1 MKKKLLAC
9 LFTIS
14 ISVTACAGTNSDDA
28 LSSSSDSAKNI
39 DDADSADSSES
50 SGDSAISLSSDNAEG
65 TVNADIN
72 DVAGSEQA
80 DSPLDSGIDSSVST
94 DALPQTEEDP
104 GGFFSYTLCF
114 AGDINFDDTW
124 SNMVYYHN
132 NGDNIYNCIDED
144 YINEMNAADIMWINN
159 EFTYSDGG
167 TPMAGKAYTFRANP
181 QNVFIL
187 DQLGVDIV
195 GLANNHVYDY
205 GEEAFLDTLETLEAD
220 NILYVGAGRNLEE
233 ASSPVYMKLGEVTI
247 AYVAASRAEKNKM
260 TPQATDTSPGILRCY
275 DTEKFVEAIKEADY
289 NADFVIALPH
299 WGTEYS
305 TTLETAQTSSAR
317 EYIDAGADVVIG
329 AHSHCLQGMEYY
341 NGSLIAY
348 SLGNYWFN
356 EKTLDTM
363 LLEVEISGL
372 GTDVQCVEI
381 QMIPG
386 TQSGWVTT
394 MADTPEEKERI
405 YSYMESISI
414 DIEVDEDGYISPAS

>member
-1 MKKKLLAC
+1 MKKRIIASLFSITFVITAC
-9 LFTIS
+9 GAAEGS
-14 ISVTACAGTNSDDA
+14 AVSGDGVTANT
-28 LSSSSDSAKNI
+28 
-39 DDADSADSSES
+39 ADSASFDTSGNDSASGADSST
-50 SGDSAISLSSDNAEG
+50 DRASADLTTED
-65 TVNADIN
+65 
-72 DVAGSEQA
+72 
-80 DSPLDSGIDSSVST
+80 IDSN
-94 DALPQTEEDP
+94 ALANTEEPVDDS
-104 GGFFSYTLCF
+104 FSYTLCF

-144 YINEMNAADIMWINN
+144 FINEMNAADIMWINN

-167 TPMAGKAYTFRANP
+167 SPMPGKAYTFRANP
-181 QNVFIL
+181 QNVYIL
-187 DQLGVDIV
+187 NQLGVDIV
-195 GLANNHVYDY
+195 GLANNHVFDY
-205 GEEAFLDTLETLEAD
+205 GEEAFLDTLDTLEAD
-220 NILYVGAGRNLEE
+220 GIPYVGAGRNIEE
-233 ASSPVYMKLGEVTI
+233 AMSPVYMQLGDLTI

-260 TPQATDTSPGILRCY
+260 TPEATESSPGILRCY
-275 DTEKFVEAIKEADY
+275 DTEKFVAEIKAASE

-305 TTLETAQTSSAR
+305 TTLEKAQTSTAR
-317 EYIDAGADVVIG
+317 EYIDAGADVIIG

-341 NGSLIAY
+341 NGALIAY

-363 LLEVEISGL
+363 LLEVEISGT
-372 GTDVQCVEI
+372 GSTIESVEV

-394 MADTPEEKERI
+394 AADTPEEKERI

-414 DIEVDEDGYISPAS
+414 DVEVDENGYVHPAS

>member
-1 MKKKLLAC
+1 MTKRVIASLT
-9 LFTIS
+9 TIS
-14 ISVTACAGTNSDDA
+14 LFITACGT
-28 LSSSSDSAKNI
+28 
-39 DDADSADSSES
+39 SES
-50 SGDSAISLSSDNAEG
+50 NMATD
-65 TVNADIN
+65 
-72 DVAGSEQA
+72 
-80 DSPLDSGIDSSVST
+80 SVST
-94 DALPQTEEDP
+94 VIKDSTEVTSSVDEIAMAGSGSGTDIEIDMDLASSNGITDDYDAEDINSNALANTEESVDDS
-104 GGFFSYTLCF
+104 FSYTLCF

-144 YINEMNAADIMWINN
+144 FINEMNAADIMWINN

-167 TPMAGKAYTFRANP
+167 SPMPGKAYTFRANP
-181 QNVFIL
+181 QNVYIL
-187 DQLGVDIV
+187 NQLGVDIV
-195 GLANNHVYDY
+195 GLANNHVFDY
-205 GEEAFLDTLETLEAD
+205 GEEAFLDTLATLEAD
-220 NILYVGAGRNLEE
+220 GIPYVGAGRNIEE
-233 ASSPVYMKLGEVTI
+233 ASSPVYMQLGDLTI

-260 TPQATDTSPGILRCY
+260 TPEATQTSPGILRCY
-275 DTEKFVEAIKEADY
+275 DTEKFVAEIKEASE

-305 TTLETAQTSSAR
+305 TKLETAQTSTAR
-317 EYIDAGADVVIG
+317 EYIDAGADVIIG

-363 LLEVEISGL
+363 LLEVEISGT
-372 GTDVQCVEI
+372 GNTIESVEV

-394 MADTPEEKERI
+394 AADTPEEKERI

-414 DIEVDEDGYISPAS
+414 DVEVDDNGYIHPAS